1 MPIYEQRF
9 GHLSRYARRSNLRKR
24 QSFFWPQLML
34 TLYSTEGC
42 HLCELALHLLT
53 EDVGVPEAQI
63 MVIDIAT
70 DDELIDQFGVYIP
83 VLENPITG
91 DRLFWPFSATDVT
104 SYLKTQHL
112 SG

>member
-1 MPIYEQRF
+1 
-9 GHLSRYARRSNLRKR
+9 
-24 QSFFWPQLML
+24 ML

-42 HLCELALHLLT
+42 HLCELAFHLLI

-70 DDELIDQFGVYIP
+70 DDELIDQFGVLSSARKP
-83 VLENPITG
+83 LTG

>member
-1 MPIYEQRF
+1 M
-9 GHLSRYARRSNLRKR
+9 
-24 QSFFWPQLML
+24 
-34 TLYSTEGC
+34 
-42 HLCELALHLLT
+42 
-53 EDVGVPEAQI
+53 PEAQI

-83 VLENPITG
+83 VLENPLTG